1 MYLIGVQ
8 SPSFPLLRAFLYFMY
23 LFSRGCVCILAVEM
37 LPLVSMWNRN
47 VSTFIKSNER
57 VKREAGKGKLNGV
70 FEYRNGM
77 PFELRLLCLLK
88 LYGTTFSAPTSQENL
103 IFLCFLFLFFP
114 VFPFLT
120 PGLFTCFVLF
130 SCPFSEA
137 GHVVCTQSRTKLLL
151 KSCRLYAAVLFV
163 WELGDVVA
171 EPQLFELEVKDF

>member
-23 LFSRGCVCILAVEM
+23 LFSRGYVCILAVEM

-88 LYGTTFSAPTSQENL
+88 LYGTNL
-103 IFLCFLFLFFP
+103 QRTDL
-114 VFPFLT
+114 
-120 PGLFTCFVLF
+120 PGKSHLSLL
-130 SCPFSEA
+130 PFSFLSSFSFSY
-137 GHVVCTQSRTKLLL
+137 SRFVYLF
-151 KSCRLYAAVLFV
+151 CAVFV
-163 WELGDVVA
+163 SSL
-171 EPQLFELEVKDF
+171 